1 MTCIDWKVRADLP
14 RLAARNEPVQGVEI
28 IMTTTA
34 QDLRVHVAVDHHDPY
49 LAAGISSLLRSQAD
63 LAVHAGAAPDRTV
76 DVLVMDYEAG
86 LAHAGAVVRKAGRV
100 PASLIVTDRSA
111 GWQVRRAVDAGIRGY
126 LLQDCTADEL
136 AEAVRCVAA
145 GRRYLPPRVAEQL
158 LDALSYDVPTAR
170 QLEVL
175 QLIALGLSNKDI
187 SRRLGIGERTVKT
200 HVKAILGKFGGRTRT
215 AAMAEAVRRGVLV
228 ERHAVAAA
236 AC

>member
-1 MTCIDWKVRADLP
+1 MT
-14 RLAARNEPVQGVEI
+14 
-28 IMTTTA
+28 TTTA
-34 QDLRVHVAVDHHDPY
+34 QDPRVHVAVDHRDPY

-63 LAVHAGAAPDRTV
+63 LVVHAGAAPDTV
-76 DVLVMDYEAG
+76 DVLVMDYETG
-86 LAHAGAVVRKAGRV
+86 LAHAGASMRKAGRA

-136 AEAVRCVAA
+136 AEAVRCVGA
-145 GRRYLPPRVAEQL
+145 GRRYLAPRVAEHL

-200 HVKAILGKFGGRTRT
+200 HVKAILGKLGGRTRT
-215 AAMAEAVRRGVLV
+215 AAMAEAMRRGMLAG
-228 ERHAVAAA
+228 RHAAAA